1 MAKFEGALRSFAVD
15 SKLKRSA
22 QLAQAYKLEGVPAM
36 AVNGR
41 YLVPASNNML
51 STVEYLIGQSRGQG
65 AARK

>member
-1 MAKFEGALRSFAVD
+1 
-15 SKLKRSA
+15 
-22 QLAQAYKLEGVPAM
+22 M

-51 STVEYLIGQSRGQG
+51 RTVEYLIGQSRGQG